1 MFVIMPKSDN
11 LSANTERLLK
21 LLENQYL
28 QEIERQAEYCK
39 LVHGVKNP
47 LLKLYFDAVAFD
59 TSKHVYILS
68 SLIPR
73 LKQTECGQSSD
84 MGLPFKEL
92 GRLRDSKK
100 ASEDVYLKC
109 LELTNDEACKLLIK
123 TMILDEDHH
132 FKLVT
137 ELLTI
142 CAKSA
147 HDKNSASRC
156 SSCGYELPKTVTLN
170 GVPKDMESKVR
181 EMLLTIYCPRCN
193 TPYYSIT
200 GKGENKNHSSCYS

>member
-1 MFVIMPKSDN
+1 M
-11 LSANTERLLK
+11 LEK
-21 LLENQYL
+21 LYL
-28 QEIERQAEYCK
+28 QEVERQTEYCK
-39 LVHGVKNP
+39 LVQSVKSP
-47 LLKLYFDAVAFD
+47 LLKLYFDSIAFD

-73 LKQTECGQSSD
+73 LKQTEYGPSRD

-92 GRLRDSKK
+92 DRLRENKK
-100 ASEDVYLKC
+100 ASEDAYLKC
-109 LELTNDEACKLLIK
+109 LELTNDDACKLLIK

-137 ELLTI
+137 ELLTMY
-142 CAKSA
+142 AKSA
-147 HDKNSASRC
+147 HDKCSASLC

-170 GVPKDMESKVR
+170 GVPKDMESKVK

-193 TPYYSIT
+193 TPYYSVT
-200 GKGENKNHSSCYS
+200 GKDEDKNHASCYS